1 MDKIKILM
9 AASEAIPYMKTG
21 GLADVVGSLPKYFDK
36 DRYDVRVILPKYKC
50 MDDKLLPQLKFVCHF
65 YVNLNW
71 RRQYVGIFTSQYDG
85 VTYYFVD
92 NEFYFAGDKPYNN
105 IYEDVEKFAF
115 FSKAV
120 LEALPVIDFAP
131 DVIHCNDW
139 QTGLLPVF
147 LKTVYGSDNF
157 YAGIKTVFTI
167 HNMKFQGRWKIKEV
181 ADVTGL
187 PEHIFNSGELEF
199 YGEANYLKG
208 GIVYADEITTV
219 SPTYAD
225 EICTPEGG
233 EGLDGLMLERR
244 RHLRGIVNGIDY
256 DVFNPMKDTYLDKHF
271 SVRELSGK
279 VVNKRQLQEKYGL
292 AVDKDVMLIGIVSR
306 LTNQKGFDNF
316 VVYTAIVMITTI
328 ALSINLNSGR
338 FDFSLGA
345 MASLSAVVGAKI
357 SYAVL
362 GGGSGSAAL
371 MLVITIAAGAVLGMV
386 SGLIYVTLRIP
397 PIITSLGVTLIYEGV
412 LYTITSG
419 KYVMTEVQ
427 NSSMSGFVG
436 TWIYAAIII
445 AVVLVLS
452 ILLFDYTRFG
462 YDYNALKNGQK
473 VAVNTGIKEIPNAIG
488 CYGICGALMGIV
500 GFLNAARSTTINGG
514 QLNFGSISIMFTAF
528 LPMFIGSY
536 ISRYSNEKLGF
547 LLAAVCMSLLNST
560 FAVLSNVVT
569 ASMQSIIN
577 AVLLMAFLIYLNNEK
592 LLVRIFTGK
601 IRQ

>member
-1 MDKIKILM
+1 MDKMKILM

-36 DRYDVRVILPKYKC
+36 DRYDVRVILPNYKC

-306 LTNQKGFDNF
+306 LTKQKGFDLVAYVMEEMLSTMNVQF
-316 VVYTAIVMITTI
+316 IVQGTGEQQYEEMFNYFHGRYPQKLGVYIGYSEENAHEIYAGCDAFLMPSLFEPCGLSQLMSMRYGTLPIVRETGGLKDTVVPYNEYENTGDGFSFANYNAHDMLHVIKY
-328 ALSINLNSGR
+328 ALDVFENHKDR
-338 FDFSLGA
+338 WQEMMQRAMRHDFSWK
-345 MASLSAVVGAKI
+345 ASAKE
-357 SYAVL
+357 Y
-362 GGGSGSAAL
+362 
-371 MLVITIAAGAVLGMV
+371 
-386 SGLIYVTLRIP
+386 
-397 PIITSLGVTLIYEGV
+397 
-412 LYTITSG
+412 
-419 KYVMTEVQ
+419 
-427 NSSMSGFVG
+427 
-436 TWIYAAIII
+436 
-445 AVVLVLS
+445 
-452 ILLFDYTRFG
+452 
-462 YDYNALKNGQK
+462 
-473 VAVNTGIKEIPNAIG
+473 
-488 CYGICGALMGIV
+488 
-500 GFLNAARSTTINGG
+500 
-514 QLNFGSISIMFTAF
+514 
-528 LPMFIGSY
+528 
-536 ISRYSNEKLGF
+536 EKLYDM
-547 LLAAVCMSLLNST
+547 LLGN
-560 FAVLSNVVT
+560 
-569 ASMQSIIN
+569 
-577 AVLLMAFLIYLNNEK
+577 
-592 LLVRIFTGK
+592 
-601 IRQ
+601 

>member
-1 MDKIKILM
+1 MDKMKILM

-71 RRQYVGIFTSQYDG
+71 RRQYVGIFTSQYDD

-306 LTNQKGFDNF
+306 LTKQKGFDLVAYVMEELLSTMNVQF
-316 VVYTAIVMITTI
+316 IVQGTGEQQYEEMFNYFHGRYPQKLGVYIGYSEENAHEIYAGCDAFLMPSLFEPCGLSQLMSMRYGTLPIVRETGGLKDTVVPYNEYENTGDGFSFANYNAHDMLHVIKY
-328 ALSINLNSGR
+328 ALDVFENHKDR
-338 FDFSLGA
+338 WQEMMQRAMRHDFSWK
-345 MASLSAVVGAKI
+345 ASAKE
-357 SYAVL
+357 Y
-362 GGGSGSAAL
+362 
-371 MLVITIAAGAVLGMV
+371 
-386 SGLIYVTLRIP
+386 
-397 PIITSLGVTLIYEGV
+397 
-412 LYTITSG
+412 
-419 KYVMTEVQ
+419 
-427 NSSMSGFVG
+427 
-436 TWIYAAIII
+436 
-445 AVVLVLS
+445 
-452 ILLFDYTRFG
+452 
-462 YDYNALKNGQK
+462 
-473 VAVNTGIKEIPNAIG
+473 
-488 CYGICGALMGIV
+488 
-500 GFLNAARSTTINGG
+500 
-514 QLNFGSISIMFTAF
+514 
-528 LPMFIGSY
+528 
-536 ISRYSNEKLGF
+536 EKLYDM
-547 LLAAVCMSLLNST
+547 LLGN
-560 FAVLSNVVT
+560 
-569 ASMQSIIN
+569 
-577 AVLLMAFLIYLNNEK
+577 
-592 LLVRIFTGK
+592 
-601 IRQ
+601 

>member
-50 MDDKLLPQLKFVCHF
+50 MSENLLPQLKYVCHF

-199 YGEANYLKG
+199 YGG
-208 GIVYADEITTV
+208 
-219 SPTYAD
+219 
-225 EICTPEGG
+225 
-233 EGLDGLMLERR
+233 
-244 RHLRGIVNGIDY
+244 
-256 DVFNPMKDTYLDKHF
+256 
-271 SVRELSGK
+271 
-279 VVNKRQLQEKYGL
+279 
-292 AVDKDVMLIGIVSR
+292 
-306 LTNQKGFDNF
+306 
-316 VVYTAIVMITTI
+316 
-328 ALSINLNSGR
+328 
-338 FDFSLGA
+338 
-345 MASLSAVVGAKI
+345 
-357 SYAVL
+357 
-362 GGGSGSAAL
+362 
-371 MLVITIAAGAVLGMV
+371 
-386 SGLIYVTLRIP
+386 
-397 PIITSLGVTLIYEGV
+397 
-412 LYTITSG
+412 
-419 KYVMTEVQ
+419 
-427 NSSMSGFVG
+427 
-436 TWIYAAIII
+436 
-445 AVVLVLS
+445 
-452 ILLFDYTRFG
+452 
-462 YDYNALKNGQK
+462 
-473 VAVNTGIKEIPNAIG
+473 
-488 CYGICGALMGIV
+488 
-500 GFLNAARSTTINGG
+500 
-514 QLNFGSISIMFTAF
+514 
-528 LPMFIGSY
+528 
-536 ISRYSNEKLGF
+536 
-547 LLAAVCMSLLNST
+547 
-560 FAVLSNVVT
+560 
-569 ASMQSIIN
+569 
-577 AVLLMAFLIYLNNEK
+577 
-592 LLVRIFTGK
+592 
-601 IRQ
+601 